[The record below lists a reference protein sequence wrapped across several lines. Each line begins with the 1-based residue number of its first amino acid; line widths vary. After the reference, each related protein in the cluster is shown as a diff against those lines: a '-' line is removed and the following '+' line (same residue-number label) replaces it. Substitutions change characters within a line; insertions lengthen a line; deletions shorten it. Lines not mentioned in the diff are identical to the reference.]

1 MTQFLAS
8 NGYHKSNEQLHSKQS
23 PDVVLCGIGGPHNSN
38 THTYI
43 PKLDELMPSCHM
55 LGLIIMHATEL
66 HPNIEC
72 LKQFK
77 DLANSHLK
85 TYNYAQADYGSIT
98 LA

>member
-1 MTQFLAS
+1 
-8 NGYHKSNEQLHSKQS
+8 
-23 PDVVLCGIGGPHNSN
+23 
-38 THTYI
+38 
-43 PKLDELMPSCHM
+43 MPSCHM

-66 HPNIEC
+66 HPNIER